1 MLTQLTI
8 SNFAIVESLDI
19 ELKSGMTT
27 ITGETG
33 AGKSIAIDALSLCLG
48 SRGEAG
54 MVRAGANRAD
64 ICGQFDIS
72 SNKPAQTFL
81 QRLELDKDNLC
92 IVRRLISK
100 EGRSKGYINGIAVPI
115 SQLKELGQLLLNI
128 HGQHAHQGLLDQ
140 NTQLKLLDQYANH
153 KKLLAQ
159 VELSY
164 QNYHQLNK
172 ELVNLKQLQHEYSAK
187 VQLLEYQVEE
197 LDQFELAEGEFEQI
211 EADHSRLSNSES
223 IQLQCNQLL
232 EQLSDASD
240 FNLESALSQA
250 ISSASDLTE
259 HDKSLSGISEMINAA
274 LIQIQESSNELR
286 QYSDHLEQDPQK
298 LSNLEQRLSKAMQ
311 LARKHHIQPQ
321 QIPALHQEIK
331 DELAMLSGNE
341 QRINDLE
348 ELLIDS
354 KTTYFEH
361 AELLSDSRH
370 KFSNKLNKL
379 IIKSMR
385 RLSMEHGVF
394 DICIRKKGN
403 EALSLLGQDN
413 IEFKVTTNPGQPL
426 EPLHKVVSGGELSR
440 ISLAISVITADKV
453 STPTLIFDEVDVG
466 ISGATAAT
474 VGEMLRELGQNTQI
488 ICVTHLPQV
497 AACGHQ
503 QLQVSK
509 KTDGKTTNTTM
520 LPLSEQSRVTELA
533 RILGSNKITQ
543 TALANA
549 QDLLQVGSA

>member
-172 ELVNLKQLQHEYSAK
+172 ELVNLKQLQH
-187 VQLLEYQVEE
+187 
-197 LDQFELAEGEFEQI
+197 
-211 EADHSRLSNSES
+211 
-223 IQLQCNQLL
+223 
-232 EQLSDASD
+232 
-240 FNLESALSQA
+240 
-250 ISSASDLTE
+250 
-259 HDKSLSGISEMINAA
+259 
-274 LIQIQESSNELR
+274 
-286 QYSDHLEQDPQK
+286 
-298 LSNLEQRLSKAMQ
+298 
-311 LARKHHIQPQ
+311 
-321 QIPALHQEIK
+321 
-331 DELAMLSGNE
+331 
-341 QRINDLE
+341 
-348 ELLIDS
+348 
-354 KTTYFEH
+354 
-361 AELLSDSRH
+361 
-370 KFSNKLNKL
+370 
-379 IIKSMR
+379 
-385 RLSMEHGVF
+385 
-394 DICIRKKGN
+394 
-403 EALSLLGQDN
+403 
-413 IEFKVTTNPGQPL
+413 
-426 EPLHKVVSGGELSR
+426 
-440 ISLAISVITADKV
+440 
-453 STPTLIFDEVDVG
+453 
-466 ISGATAAT
+466 
-474 VGEMLRELGQNTQI
+474 
-488 ICVTHLPQV
+488 
-497 AACGHQ
+497 
-503 QLQVSK
+503 
-509 KTDGKTTNTTM
+509 
-520 LPLSEQSRVTELA
+520 
-533 RILGSNKITQ
+533 
-543 TALANA
+543 
-549 QDLLQVGSA
+549 